1 MKKYNDKKKMQKNK
15 NSQLYHDLA
24 LEMMGVNHSRFLYLM
39 DIKNEINSK
48 KGFAYT
54 QKEMNDLTKQAVTF
68 IRQAKFINRHGVV
81 KSTV

>member
-1 MKKYNDKKKMQKNK
+1 MKKYNDKKKMQKAK

-24 LEMMGVNHSRFLYLM
+24 LELMGLNNARFMYLI

-54 QKEMNDLTKQAVTF
+54 QEEMNDLTKQALT
-68 IRQAKFINRHGVV
+68 FINRHGIV